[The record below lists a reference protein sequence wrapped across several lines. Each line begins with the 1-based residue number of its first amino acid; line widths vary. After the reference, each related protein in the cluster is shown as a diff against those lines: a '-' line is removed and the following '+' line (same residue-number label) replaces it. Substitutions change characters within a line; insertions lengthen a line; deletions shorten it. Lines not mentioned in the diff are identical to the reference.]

1 MIQILTSQAAVNA
14 VPEPKAVT
22 WLGPGSWEVR
32 TDADADAANSTGS
45 RRDKLTL
52 GELSA
57 NSASA
62 FLAAR
67 TRMTKGEVLSVPPG
81 EHSVSA
87 AYAANYQIEGQS
99 KAAVLKAAAGAPVV
113 LRLGRHTPLDW
124 DFHGVRDITIDGNNK
139 AANGVDFE
147 SQEPG
152 GTLFGGRWSLN
163 RVTIKNCNVGI
174 NQASG
179 NIGNRY
185 RDVHVRACNIGVR
198 HVNYAT
204 GVMHAG
210 AVMYEG
216 GEMSMNALAAIY
228 INDSQDGLGQY
239 DFRNLVIE
247 GNPGFGIFINLNN
260 IVPAC
265 GVVFDNVWLE
275 ANASAASVTI
285 DGVSYT
291 PRDVRLMNARPVEFR
306 SCYLRSVDLVN
317 STLIAK
323 GCRIDDSLGA
333 LDLSADASSEFVCY
347 DVFSNSQL
355 LSPIPFVMS
364 IAGNSRKTSAV
375 NSGSWRGRLRSVRM
389 PSKGVPLFKQH
400 FNGTGPWDFGSG
412 ISATSV
418 ADGVLYDSC
427 ATITVP
433 AGGTALAP
441 LLDSSVL
448 PAGKW
453 VAWGG
458 HIKLVSGSVRI
469 VDLGGNGG
477 ERMGELY
484 RKTGEWVCSFGIAR
498 VNDAP
503 SATPS
508 RLRIINDASGAPST
522 LRIADVWAVAFDTEA
537 DALEWANSG
546 FAPK

>member
-22 WLGPGSWEVR
+22 WLGLARWEVR
-32 TDADADAANSTGS
+32 TGDDADAANSTGS
-45 RRDKLTL
+45 RRDNMTL

-62 FLAAR
+62 FQAAR
-67 TRMTKGEVLSVPPG
+67 TRMTNGEVLSVPPG
-81 EHSVSA
+81 EHSVNA

-99 KAAVLKAAAGAPVV
+99 KAAVLKASAGAPVV

-124 DFHGVRDITIDGNNK
+124 DFHSVSDITIDGNSK

-152 GTLFGGRWSLN
+152 GTRFGGRWSLN
-163 RVTIKNCNVGI
+163 RVTVKNCNIGI

-198 HVNYAT
+198 HVNSASS
-204 GVMHAG
+204 VMHAG

-216 GEMSMNALAAIY
+216 GELSMNSLAAIY
-228 INDSQDGLGQY
+228 INDAQDGLGQY

-247 GNPGFGIFINLNN
+247 GNPGFGIFMNLNN

-275 ANASAASVTI
+275 ANASALSVTI
-285 DGVSYT
+285 DGVAYT
-291 PRDVRLMNARPVEFR
+291 PRDVRLMNAKPVEFR

-323 GCRIDDSLGA
+323 GCRIDDSLGT
-333 LDLSADASSEFVCY
+333 LDLSADASSTFVCY
-347 DVFSNSQL
+347 DVFSNSQQ
-355 LSPIPFVMS
+355 LSAVPFVVS
-364 IAGNSRKTSAV
+364 IAKNSRQTSPV
-375 NSGSWRGRLRSVRM
+375 NSGSWRGRLRSARM
-389 PSKGVPLFKQH
+389 PSKGSTLFKQH
-400 FNGTGPWDFGSG
+400 FNGAGPWDFGSG

-418 ADGVLYDSC
+418 ADGVLYDNC

-433 AGGTALAP
+433 EGATALAP
-441 LLDSSVL
+441 LADSSVL

-453 VAWGG
+453 VAWAG
-458 HIKLVSGSVRI
+458 HVKLVSGTVRI

-484 RKTGEWVCSFGIAR
+484 RRAGEWVCSFGVAR

-503 SATPS
+503 SSIPS
-508 RLRIINDASGAPST
+508 RLRIINDTSGAPAT
-522 LRIADVWAVAFDTEA
+522 LRIADIWAVAFDTEA
-537 DALEWANSG
+537 DAIEWSNSG